1 MGNKDTEMR
10 QERDHELYLT
20 YLRGLREQ
28 HFDYTYE
35 AADWAR
41 NQPAPRFYVSS
52 KALVNYIGAIAHGSQ
67 LPTMFSQNRKKM
79 KLLYEMYLE
88 FQALNPGNKL
98 SRERICEM
106 LVDEPAPMFYI
117 GHESAMKI
125 ILRERQRHLA
135 SLSRKEV
142 G

>member
-1 MGNKDTEMR
+1 MSKKDIELK
-10 QERDHELYLT
+10 QERDRELYLT

-28 HFDYTYE
+28 HFDFTHE

-41 NQPAPRFYVSS
+41 NQPASRFYISS
-52 KALVNYIGAIAHGSQ
+52 RALVNYIGAMAHGSQ
-67 LPTMFSQNRKKM
+67 PPAMFSQNRKKM
-79 KLLYEMYLE
+79 KLLYDMYLE
-88 FQALNPGNKL
+88 YMATTPDNKL

-106 LVDEPAPMFYI
+106 MVNQPAPMFYI
-117 GHESAMKI
+117 GHDSAMKI

-142 G
+142 R